1 MDDGGVAAYPTLR
14 YYGPRRCGRQRL
26 RRDVTVAPLRS
37 LFYAAIYA
45 GMSRTTS
52 VNLPELIS

>member
-1 MDDGGVAAYPTLR
+1 MSRTREAAVDAFE
-14 YYGPRRCGRQRL
+14 QRAPAT
-26 RRDVTVAPLRS
+26 RHHTWANKIAPAQRNVAPLHS
-37 LFYAAIYA
+37 IYA